1 LGYKTSILVQT
12 KHRERQLLQ
21 SELNIAQ
28 NALRTIFLHIARW
41 LYDFCMEIELSARVY
56 KSAFY
61 TIHSPR
67 PRCSERMQHQLLSE
81 TQNDTVQVLNDK
93 HTTNT

>member
-1 LGYKTSILVQT
+1 MLVQT

-41 LYDFCMEIELSARVY
+41 LYDFCMEIELPAWYTRVL
-56 KSAFY
+56 FPRF
-61 TIHSPR
+61 IHHVHGAVNVCNISY
-67 PRCSERMQHQLLSE
+67 
-81 TQNDTVQVLNDK
+81 
-93 HTTNT
+93 